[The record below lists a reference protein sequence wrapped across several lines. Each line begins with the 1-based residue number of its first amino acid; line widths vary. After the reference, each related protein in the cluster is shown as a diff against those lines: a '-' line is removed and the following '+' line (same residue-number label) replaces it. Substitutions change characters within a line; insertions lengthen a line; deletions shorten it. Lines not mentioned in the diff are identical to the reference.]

1 MSLFV
6 TLSPRLAARVA
17 TRLRQRCRELQRRLD
32 NSGTDTDPGVAPD
45 NMTNS
50 LDGSGIVCAPGPDRP
65 LVSLSDVPPGTTALV
80 LCFQDFLRLLDRS
93 IDDGRSFFEHSDLER
108 GPIVHA
114 GERINGGRK
123 NPGRKEA
130 KELTFSQFADK
141 YWPKLR
147 VVGATNTSSRAGTGV
162 DTKSAGGGAG
172 GAKSKAGG
180 GTKTVA
186 DLDFDVYKE
195 ILLIKACRVPE
206 SGGSERFVK
215 NTPALPGS
223 SPHYSE
229 TDRARIYAMY
239 EAYEKL
245 KSDAQQWDACDAA
258 FQILRRDAERRQE
271 QNSVG

>member
-45 NMTNS
+45 NGTNS

-108 GPIVHA
+108 GPIVHV
-114 GERINGGRK
+114 GERINDGRK
-123 NPGRKEA
+123 NPGRKET

-147 VVGATNTSSRAGTGV
+147 AVGATSTRPAG
-162 DTKSAGGGAG
+162 
-172 GAKSKAGG
+172 
-180 GTKTVA
+180 TVA

-206 SGGSERFVK
+206 DGGSERFVK
-215 NTPALPGS
+215 NSPALPGS

-258 FQILRRDAERRQE
+258 FQILRRDAERRE
-271 QNSVG
+271 QNSVGYNRRGTLRPESLGNRNT